1 MPLNHDPRTQP
12 FAYRDIVSEWEQ
24 ENGLDP
30 YIPDEI
36 VDSIDWDDPMSF
48 FRQTG
53 MPLPPS
59 TPKPA
64 EVRKEAR
71 ERATNILRDWS
82 LLHRIIER
90 FEATIQKRWLKRTR
104 EQRKKLL
111 LSAWPNMPAS
121 HRPDWEAFTKGPPGN
136 PLFKDAFTWPN
147 INQEDLLK
155 PKILLIFL
163 NARGRHPP
171 HAFIGADRDATH
183 VGRTTGNIRTPFLNE
198 HVMMFTGR
206 TTPETYGQLLHWN
219 DDDRA
224 FDWMVTRYGMH
235 PGEGL
240 LALEIQERLYRFL
253 VECCLLLLCDYT
265 RESILQDDIPVQPE
279 PPAVSTL
286 EPGMNT
292 LTLITAEAPY
302 RLPASLDLGRLRS
315 IVAAKRSAA
324 EDHIWALR
332 EDPGYFADVILDRRE
347 HRPELVP
354 DSQGR
359 QHFALKPYAAKAF
372 WNKIIN
378 TVLSDAYFAFGLWD
392 EIQLQLGNLQTL
404 MAKNGPNLRP
414 EKDLPED
421 LEFAFCKLLWFLEHM
436 VRGPI
441 INLQVGVPPSPP
453 LRSFFVRAEP
463 HHGKDNIRTMSKESF
478 VADKKRNRLSFLLVT
493 LWDERN
499 RHLAGLHNLMD
510 ELDRLIESEKSIKS
524 LLSPWVLSTISDL
537 SLMSECEH
545 QISLFQPW
553 AATFE
558 NKIGVKE
565 QEIKD
570 DYMKNVDRWTEFD
583 KEMEEVSLGDVGDPS
598 DGRFNYPVDKRR
610 TRETTV
616 IMQRAEANL
625 DAFWKKADSLLINKD
640 GISQHAAIR
649 HLLAKDRI
657 LRRTP
662 DWVEPVKDTVPAPN
676 ADELCLPLSQLYFDL
691 EQRTQSTVGPETGI
705 PTAKTKLKT
714 RGVTQTVL
722 ETAAHP
728 ENVGPHGP
736 DVQPT
741 FDVDQRALK
750 VFTTLFYTPSR
761 TSQPGEVAWTDFL
774 HAMRST
780 GFALEKLYGSVWQFT
795 PQTLD
800 VERSIQ
806 FHEPHPSGKIP
817 FRTARRHGRRLS
829 RAYGWHAGMFR
840 LSD

>member
-12 FAYRDIVSEWEQ
+12 FAYRDVVNEWEE

-30 YIPDEI
+30 YVPDDI
-36 VDSIDWDDPMSF
+36 VNSIDWDDPMSF
-48 FRQTG
+48 FRQMG
-53 MPLPPS
+53 IPPPPS

-71 ERATNILRDWS
+71 ARATNILGDWS
-82 LLHRIIER
+82 LLNRIIER

-111 LSAWPNMPAS
+111 LTIWPKMPAT
-121 HRPDWEAFTKGPPGN
+121 HRPDWDAFTKGPPGN
-136 PLFKDAFTWPN
+136 PQFRDFFMWPS

-155 PKILLIFL
+155 PKILPIFL

-171 HAFIGADRDATH
+171 HAFIGADIDSTH
-183 VGRTTGNIRTPFLNE
+183 FGHTTGNIRPPFLNE

-206 TTPETYGQLLHWN
+206 TTPETYGQLVHW
-219 DDDRA
+219 DDDERA
-224 FDWMVTRYGMH
+224 YDWMVTRRGMH

-253 VECCLLLLCDYT
+253 VECCMSLLCDHT

-279 PPAVSTL
+279 PPTL
-286 EPGMNT
+286 SLAEPGLNS
-292 LTLITAEAPY
+292 LTLITAEVPY
-302 RLPASLDLGRLRS
+302 RLPASLDLSRLRS

-354 DSQGR
+354 DRQGR
-359 QHFALKPYAAKAF
+359 PHYALKPFAAKDF

-404 MAKNGPNLRP
+404 MTKYGLTLRP

-421 LEFAFCKLLWFLEHM
+421 LEWTFCKLLWFLEHM

-463 HHGKDNIRTMSKESF
+463 QHSRDNVRTVFKESF
-478 VADKKRNRLSFLLVT
+478 VADKKRNKLSYLLIT
-493 LWDERN
+493 MWDERD
-499 RHLAGLHNLMD
+499 RHLARLHNIMD
-510 ELDRLIESEKSIKS
+510 ELDRLIETEKSIKS
-524 LLSPWVLSTISDL
+524 LLSPWVMSTISDL
-537 SLMSECEH
+537 ALMSECQH
-545 QISLFQPW
+545 QVSLFQPW

-558 NKIGVKE
+558 NKIADTEAKIKE
-565 QEIKD
+565 
-570 DYMKNVDRWTEFD
+570 DYMKNVDRWLEFD
-583 KEMEEVSLGDVGDPS
+583 KEMEEVPLGDVGDPS
-598 DGRFNYPVDKRR
+598 DGRFYYPVDKRR

-616 IMQRAEANL
+616 AMQRAEASL
-625 DAFWKKADSLLINKD
+625 DAFWNKADSLLINKD
-640 GISQHAAIR
+640 GVSQHAALR

-662 DWVEPVKDTVPAPN
+662 DWVEPVKSVLPAPRV
-676 ADELCLPLSQLYFDL
+676 DDLCLPLSQLYFDL
-691 EQRTQSTVGPETGI
+691 EQRTQSTLRSKVGPS
-705 PTAKTKLKT
+705 PTKVKPKT
-714 RGVTQTVL
+714 RGIMQTVL
-722 ETAAHP
+722 ETAADAG
-728 ENVGPHGP
+728 EVSSHGP
-736 DVQPT
+736 DLQPT
-741 FDVDQRALK
+741 FHVDSRALK

-761 TSQPGEVAWTDFL
+761 TSQPGEIAWTDFL

-817 FRTARRHGRRLS
+817 FRTARRHGRRLF
-829 RAYGWHAGMFR
+829 RAYGWHMGMFQ